1 MADEQNVNQ
10 EITEQTTATS
20 GGGQKL
26 PASDPKSNA
35 PAEPQDKQAEKTFT
49 QKELDDIVKQR
60 LERAAKGQPTK
71 EELAAFRRWQD
82 EQKTDEQRHADELKA
97 AQDKQTAAE
106 LRAADLEAKLAAM
119 SKGVSA
125 EAADDVIA
133 LAQGR
138 VSDDVP
144 LDKAID
150 EVLKK
155 YPQFTASGAAP
166 KAKITTGVPSTGG
179 ADNMSGVEKRFYEK
193 NPQLLKTGG
202 N

>member
-1 MADEQNVNQ
+1 MADENTTTQ
-10 EITEQTTATS
+10 EITEQ
-20 GGGQKL
+20 GGAQSAGG
-26 PASDPKSNA
+26 DPKFDA
-35 PAEPQDKQAEKTFT
+35 PAEQQDKQVEKTFT

-60 LERAAKGQPTK
+60 LDRAAKGQPSK
-71 EELAAFRRWQD
+71 EELAAFRKWQD
-82 EQKTDEQRHADELKA
+82 EQKTDEQRHADELKT

-106 LRAADLEAKLAAM
+106 QRAADLEAKLMAM
-119 SKGVSA
+119 TKGVSA
-125 EAADDVIA
+125 GSVEDVIA
-133 LAQGR
+133 LAKGR
-138 VSDDVP
+138 VSDDVT

-155 YPQFTASGAAP
+155 YPQFAVGGEVP

-179 ADNMSGVEKRFYEK
+179 ANNMSGVEKRFYEK